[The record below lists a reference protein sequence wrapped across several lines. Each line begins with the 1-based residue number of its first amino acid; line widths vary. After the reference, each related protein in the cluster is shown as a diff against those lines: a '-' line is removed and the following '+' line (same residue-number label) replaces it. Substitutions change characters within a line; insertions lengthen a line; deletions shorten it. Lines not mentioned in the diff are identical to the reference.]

1 MFCYFNTK
9 NIGHLVDPT
18 NPAVA
23 VVCHCHV
30 STYMCLLS
38 FPLQT
43 TSSTRKRRREP
54 LGWSRIVPR
63 LQGITINRDK
73 LILDLGTFAGD
84 DASKFLE
91 LTPPVQ
97 EVVCGIAGWKDIIIK
112 KLVSV
117 PTIHTRSK
125 ASGRPLKDATTK
137 SLQCLKDHFRNTSE
151 MEAVIRVAVIV
162 LDAVMGTNLKVQL
175 QPSVKNHATFT
186 DFYFIIAEQGE
197 DISRAFIE
205 VKNSSVSVVMDS
217 EIKPVAQALREAQ
230 IIIEMLPNSTD
241 ITLPFILTNSHHWIS
256 KASWR
261 RKNFH

>member
-1 MFCYFNTK
+1 
-9 NIGHLVDPT
+9 
-18 NPAVA
+18 
-23 VVCHCHV
+23 
-30 STYMCLLS
+30 
-38 FPLQT
+38 
-43 TSSTRKRRREP
+43 
-54 LGWSRIVPR
+54 
-63 LQGITINRDK
+63 
-73 LILDLGTFAGD
+73 
-84 DASKFLE
+84 
-91 LTPPVQ
+91 
-97 EVVCGIAGWKDIIIK
+97 
-112 KLVSV
+112 
-117 PTIHTRSK
+117 
-125 ASGRPLKDATTK
+125 
-137 SLQCLKDHFRNTSE
+137 

>member
-1 MFCYFNTK
+1 
-9 NIGHLVDPT
+9 
-18 NPAVA
+18 
-23 VVCHCHV
+23 
-30 STYMCLLS
+30 
-38 FPLQT
+38 
-43 TSSTRKRRREP
+43 
-54 LGWSRIVPR
+54 
-63 LQGITINRDK
+63 
-73 LILDLGTFAGD
+73 
-84 DASKFLE
+84 
-91 LTPPVQ
+91 
-97 EVVCGIAGWKDIIIK
+97 
-112 KLVSV
+112 
-117 PTIHTRSK
+117 
-125 ASGRPLKDATTK
+125 
-137 SLQCLKDHFRNTSE
+137 

-197 DISRAFIE
+197 DIPRAFIE